1 MSSSLA
7 GKVAVITGAG
17 SGIGRS
23 TAILFAREGATV
35 HVADRDGERAAAVAA
50 EIGAAATAHTVDVT
64 DPAAVEALA
73 GAVFAEGRGVDV
85 LMNNAGIGHAGP
97 TAETPLED
105 WRAIVEV
112 NIMGV
117 VHGVHAFVPRLLA
130 QGRRADIVNTASM
143 AGLVPVATMAPYVMS
158 KHAIVGMSGSL
169 HAELSSQGIRVTAL
183 CPGVIDTAIVAEST
197 MRGAMAESA
206 PKAIAFYRKRG
217 VSPDVVAA
225 DVLHTIT
232 RRHRI
237 ITASPR
243 WQVMPAWLLQR
254 LSPWAAQIYARNAT
268 KVMGG

>member
-1 MSSSLA
+1 MSESLA

-23 TAILFAREGATV
+23 SALLFAREGATV
-35 HVADRDGERAAAVAA
+35 HVADRDAARAEAVAA

-73 GAVFAEGRGVDV
+73 DAVFAAGPVDIV
-85 LMNNAGIGHAGP
+85 MNNAGIGHAGP

-143 AGLVPVATMAPYVMS
+143 AGLVPVAKMAPYVMS
-158 KHAIVGMSGSL
+158 KHAIVGLSESL
-169 HAELSSQGIRVTAL
+169 HAELSGQGIRVTAL
-183 CPGVIDTAIVAEST
+183 CPGVIDTAIVADST
-197 MRGAMAESA
+197 VRGDMVAGA
-206 PKAIAFYRKRG
+206 PKAVAFYRKRG
-217 VSPDVVAA
+217 ASPDVVAA

-232 RRHRI
+232 KRHRV
-237 ITASPR
+237 ITVSPR
-243 WQVMPAWLLQR
+243 WQVMPAWIVQR
-254 LSPWAAQIYARNAT
+254 ISPAAAQLYARNAT
-268 KVMGG
+268 KIFGG

>member
-7 GKVAVITGAG
+7 GRTAVVTGAG
-17 SGIGRS
+17 SGIGRA
-23 TAILFAREGATV
+23 TALLFAREGARV
-35 HVADRDGERAAAVAA
+35 HVADLDAARVEAVAA
-50 EIGAAATAHTVDVT
+50 EIGAAATGHVVDVT

-73 GAVFAEGRGVDV
+73 EAAFAAGPVDV
-85 LMNNAGIGHAGP
+85 VMNNAGIGHAGP
-97 TAETPLED
+97 TAETPLSD

-130 QGRRADIVNTASM
+130 QAGRADIVNTASM
-143 AGLVPVATMAPYVMS
+143 AGLVPVARMAPYVMS
-158 KHAIVGMSGSL
+158 KHAIVGLSESL

-197 MRGAMAESA
+197 MRGDMAAAA
-206 PKAIAFYRKRG
+206 PKAVDFYRRRG
-217 VSPDVVAA
+217 ASPDVVAR

-232 RRHRI
+232 RRHRV

-243 WQVMPAWLLQR
+243 WQVMPAWIVQR
-254 LSPWAAQIYARNAT
+254 ISPWAAQLYARNAT
-268 KVMGG
+268 RIFGP